1 MVAKVMSPL
10 IVIVGETSS
19 GKTSLGIKIAQKIGG
34 EIICADSWTVYKGF
48 DIGTAKPTADER
60 KLVPHHLLDI
70 ADPAEG
76 FSAPLFQA
84 HAKRAI
90 EEIASRGK
98 VPMMIGGTGLYIDSV
113 IFEYGFLP
121 APDPA
126 LRAELSAMSLEDI
139 VQRAHNMNLDLSQ
152 IDQRNKRRVMRLIE
166 NEGAVPGKQEL
177 RESTLVLGV
186 GVARDELRDRITA
199 RVDSMMAGG
208 LETKVRRLA
217 ERYGWGA
224 EPMKGIGYR
233 EWREYFEGQQ
243 SLDLVRQRIISST
256 MSLAKRQRTW
266 FTRNKS
272 IHWINNRGD
281 SSAYVDLTTTFLNK
295 H

>member
-166 NEGAVPGKQEL
+166 NEGAVPAKQEL

-208 LETKVRRLA
+208 LETEVRRLA

>member
-152 IDQRNKRRVMRLIE
+152 I
-166 NEGAVPGKQEL
+166 
-177 RESTLVLGV
+177 
-186 GVARDELRDRITA
+186 
-199 RVDSMMAGG
+199 
-208 LETKVRRLA
+208 
-217 ERYGWGA
+217 
-224 EPMKGIGYR
+224 
-233 EWREYFEGQQ
+233 
-243 SLDLVRQRIISST
+243 
-256 MSLAKRQRTW
+256 
-266 FTRNKS
+266 
-272 IHWINNRGD
+272 
-281 SSAYVDLTTTFLNK
+281 
-295 H
+295 